1 MTWRISPKWSKTVN
15 RQEKQP
21 EDSYLQVVKVVKR
34 QDMPGKDIE
43 LNPVDFITVGTIG
56 PKGQRIFHLQGGQGK
71 QLVSLIIEKEQAW
84 ALSEAIRE
92 LLEDLDDR
100 NPDLESTQDIDVRNV
115 DMDLREPIEPV
126 FRVAQMGLGY
136 DEDRNQV
143 VLVAQEL
150 MVPGEDDEAVEANP
164 GVVKLWCSRK
174 QMKLLCDYTLEVVK
188 SGRADPKQNGRLV
201 YYWS

>member
-1 MTWRISPKWSKTVN
+1 MSSR
-15 RQEKQP
+15 E
-21 EDSYLQVVKVVKR
+21 
-34 QDMPGKDIE
+34 IE

-56 PKGQRIFHLQGGQGK
+56 PKGQRIFHLQGGKDK

-92 LLEDLDDR
+92 MLEDLDER
-100 NPDLESTQDIDVRNV
+100 HPELKEFESVDLSTL

-136 DEDRNQV
+136 DEDRDMV

-150 MVPGEDDEAVEANP
+150 VSTGEEIDPTLADPGIVRM
-164 GVVKLWCSRK
+164 WCSRD
-174 QMKLLCDYTLEVVK
+174 QMRTLSAHTLEVVQA
-188 SGRADPKQNGRLV
+188 GRADPKQNGRLT
-201 YYWS
+201 YYWT

>member
-1 MTWRISPKWSKTVN
+1 MA
-15 RQEKQP
+15 
-21 EDSYLQVVKVVKR
+21 
-34 QDMPGKDIE
+34 GKEIE
-43 LNPVDFITVGTIG
+43 LNPVDFITIGTIG
-56 PKGQRIFHLQGGQGK
+56 PRGQRIFHLQSGQGR
-71 QLVSLIIEKEQAW
+71 QLVSLIIEKEQAR

-92 LLEDLDDR
+92 MLDDLDKR
-100 NPDLESTQDIDVRNV
+100 NPDSPGSNEVNLSGV

-136 DEDRNQV
+136 DEDHDLV

-150 MVPGEDDEAVEANP
+150 VSTTDLDELSEAEP
-164 GVVKLWCSRK
+164 GVVKLWCKRD
-174 QMKLLCDYTLEVVK
+174 QMALLCEQALEVVN